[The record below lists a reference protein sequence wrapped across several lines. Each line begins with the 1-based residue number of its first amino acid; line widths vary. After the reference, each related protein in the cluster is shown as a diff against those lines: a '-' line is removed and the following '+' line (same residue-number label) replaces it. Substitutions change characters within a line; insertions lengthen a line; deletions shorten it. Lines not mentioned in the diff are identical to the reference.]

1 MESHDEF
8 KDQKYLKKLQ
18 DISEIYL
25 DIAEKAEKFIKKIYK
40 DEEINL
46 PIDLNLIAEDLGIRI
61 VQENLNINGG
71 KSLSRILGR
80 LECENSQTWIKVEA
94 TVSYKTQ
101 RYAIAHSIARYL
113 LREDESWDESS
124 YAIPLIPQSL
134 EEIMGDVLAL
144 FLLLPMETFKKEFSK
159 YLEARKEYPMDVD
172 LWLQYLSDKS
182 QISLFNLSIGY
193 QQLKQVLCLQRQKEF
208 EAKGYDI
215 NKMESTY
222 EKIFA

>member
-8 KDQKYLKKLQ
+8 KDQKYLKTIQ
-18 DISEIYL
+18 DMSEIYL
-25 DIAEKAEKFIKKIYK
+25 DIAEKAEKFIKEIYK
-40 DEEINL
+40 DKEINL

-61 VQENLNINGG
+61 IQENLNINGG

-80 LECENSQTWIKVEA
+80 LECENSQIWIKVEA
-94 TVSYKTQ
+94 LVSYKTQ

-113 LREDESWDESS
+113 LREDKSWDESS

-134 EEIMGDVLAL
+134 EEILGDVLAL

-208 EAKGYDI
+208 EANGYDI

>member
-1 MESHDEF
+1 MASHDEF
-8 KDQKYLKKLQ
+8 KDQKYLKTIQ
-18 DISEIYL
+18 DMSEIYL

-40 DEEINL
+40 DKEINL

-61 VQENLNINGG
+61 MQENLNINGG

-80 LECENSQTWIKVEA
+80 LECENFQTWIKVEA
-94 TVSYKTQ
+94 SVSYKTQ

-113 LREDESWDESS
+113 LREDKSWDESS

-208 EAKGYDI
+208 VANGYDI

>member
-1 MESHDEF
+1 M
-8 KDQKYLKKLQ
+8 
-18 DISEIYL
+18 
-25 DIAEKAEKFIKKIYK
+25 
-40 DEEINL
+40 
-46 PIDLNLIAEDLGIRI
+46 
-61 VQENLNINGG
+61 
-71 KSLSRILGR
+71 
-80 LECENSQTWIKVEA
+80 EA